1 MMDIANMSQCLD
13 VTNVSPTVRFR
24 NQNTIKKSQIKIYE
38 QRIDTLST
46 LIAELQIQNE
56 YLKNQLLEYP
66 RHFSNNMDNP
76 LCASINQLTSD
87 VTALKTKLIETQ
99 NMKNSLEENY
109 KEVVHEYHYTVIE
122 QFTALK
128 RELEEARLKNEALDN
143 SVAIITEKLEEIIHG
158 KVRSKSFICKMRN
171 IKNIL
176 KDEQIKQMEREWM
189 NKIEV
194 IYEQFDIFTREN
206 SKELH
211 AKQELL
217 EKTDL
222 ELSQKDIGRK
232 EEIELLTNKIHDLEI
247 KLERKIR
254 DEEKLQTTLV
264 EQYTMMK
271 EEFNKLRNE
280 IDYETQKQNQNLV
293 SKVSVLKKAVVKLGK
308 SKEKLEN
315 NYEKKITHVI
325 KNKDMEIKALQLQFQ
340 EQKNE
345 LCTSLNTI
353 KQNELDNIVTV
364 LEKRYRTL
372 LAETEATTETRTQ
385 EYLRV
390 VCHINFIFKI
400 TQQLM

>member
-158 KVRSKSFICKMRN
+158 
-171 IKNIL
+171 